1 MRTRSIAFRA
11 AGAVGAAGVVATL
24 LLAPAAGPAHA
35 HDSVTATVS
44 PARVEA
50 GDRVE
55 IRVHGC
61 RSGTGLATSRA
72 FSGPA
77 ELRRSDSHDAGR
89 AEARDTGGVWRQ
101 PDAVPPDRGA
111 GPEGTTGG
119 APDTESHGRA
129 DGSGSPGSRG
139 DSALHGHTVIKA
151 RLSPGSHVVTVRCDG
166 HDHRATG
173 TVHVVGG
180 AGEPARPA
188 HPSPVAP
195 VRAGGGG
202 TAVLAAEE
210 RRQQDTDGPGT
221 PHTIIG
227 LVLAGVAAVA
237 VAVRSSRRRRPGSD

>member
-11 AGAVGAAGVVATL
+11 AGAAGAAGVVATL

-35 HDSVTATVS
+35 DDSVTATVS

-50 GDRVE
+50 GDRVD

-77 ELRRSDSHDAGR
+77 QLRRSDSDDPGR

-101 PDAVPPDRGA
+101 PDAVSADRGA
-111 GPEGTTGG
+111 GPGGTTDGV
-119 APDTESHGRA
+119 PDTASHGQT

-139 DSALHGHTVIKA
+139 GSVLRGHTVIKA
-151 RLSPGSHVVTVRCDG
+151 RLGPGSHVVTVRCDG
-166 HDHRATG
+166 HDHRAAG

-180 AGEPARPA
+180 AEEQAR
-188 HPSPVAP
+188 PSPVAP